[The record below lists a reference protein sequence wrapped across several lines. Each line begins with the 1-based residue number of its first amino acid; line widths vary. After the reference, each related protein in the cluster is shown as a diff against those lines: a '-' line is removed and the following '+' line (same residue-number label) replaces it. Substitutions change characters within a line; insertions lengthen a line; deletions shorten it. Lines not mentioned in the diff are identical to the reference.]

1 MSARDNPSETDA
13 SVLDAATAVGLV
25 LVGLMT
31 LYAMGGYVNGVI
43 QSQMELLA
51 NLIER
56 VCEVYD
62 LLLEV
67 RDLAWR
73 ILTVLYSSRAAAYKF
88 VKHIREPRNEK
99 RKKEIREPTTT
110 TSQNHEVVPSAKPEI
125 SSIK

>member
-1 MSARDNPSETDA
+1 MPNLPYKELDSTRAASRRRGPLSEGAQSPSLSARDNPSETDA

-25 LVGLMT
+25 LVGLMS
-31 LYAMGGYVNGVI
+31 LYAMSGYVNGVI

-73 ILTVLYSSRAAAYKF
+73 ILSVVY
-88 VKHIREPRNEK
+88 
-99 RKKEIREPTTT
+99 
-110 TSQNHEVVPSAKPEI
+110 TS
-125 SSIK
+125 